1 MKSIKII
8 VGSYGHRPDGRGSV
22 TLITKQSPPITV
34 SDEEAE
40 RLVELGVAAIVENDL
55 PLTAPG
61 LGPGGAEG
69 EPPEYSM
76 KNKAD
81 ELKALMEEFEL
92 KYEEGMTKQQ
102 MVDALDAFFDEAP
115 DNTGDDTEDGQSE
128 PLPNAGAQ
136 NSVVE

>member
-22 TLITKQSPPITV
+22 TLITKQSPPILV

-61 LGPGGAEG
+61 HNPGAAEG
-69 EPPEYSM
+69 ERPEYSM

-92 KYEEGMTKQQ
+92 KHEEGMTKQQ
-102 MVDALDAFFDEAP
+102 MVDALDAFFDEVP
-115 DNTGDDTEDGQSE
+115 DDTGDDEEDGQVE
-128 PLPNAGAQ
+128 PPPNAGAQ